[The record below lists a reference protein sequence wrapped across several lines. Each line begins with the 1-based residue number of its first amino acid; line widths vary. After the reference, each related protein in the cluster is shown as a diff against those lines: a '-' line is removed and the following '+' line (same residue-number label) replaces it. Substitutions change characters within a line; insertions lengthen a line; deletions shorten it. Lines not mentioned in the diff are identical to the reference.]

1 MDSKHGNLKIV
12 SGEKIQK
19 VKMKT
24 ELKNIFTNWKVLLLL
39 IFVVFALISIQP
51 QVFGNEGATIRS
63 VVTNSSVA
71 EAGVQNPTPKQTPL
85 AKEKILA
92 VNSKKVSTLDD
103 YYQIVAGLKGNR
115 TIKIETNKGVYTVLT
130 PEDVEEKGL
139 GLKVYQAPT
148 SNLRKGLDLEGGTR
162 VLLKPAEQVSEDD
175 LEITIANLKE
185 RLNVYGLS
193 DVVVRAASD
202 LAGEDFILIEIAGVT
217 EEEVRELLA
226 KQGKFEAKIG
236 NETVF
241 FGGKKDIT
249 YVCRSADCSGI
260 NPRKGCSKVSG
271 GYACSFFFGITL
283 SEEAAERQAALTDK
297 LTVVSEEGDD
307 YLSEEITL
315 FLDDK
320 EVDRLRIGAE
330 LKGRA
335 TTDIQISGSG
345 SGQTQAEAVTSS
357 LQNMKRLQTIIITGS
372 LPVKLDVVKMD
383 TISPSLG
390 KEFLSNIILV
400 GLLAILAVIVVVLVR
415 YRKVK
420 VVIPMILTIL
430 SEMVL
435 ILGFAALVGWN
446 LDLAAIAGII
456 IVAGTG
462 VDHLIIITDE
472 TIKGEVVHDWKRRV
486 KNAMFIVMGAYL
498 TTLAGMLPLWFAG
511 AGLLKGFAFTT
522 IVGISFGVLV
532 ARPAYAAVIEH
543 LLK

>member
-1 MDSKHGNLKIV
+1 MKHKLK
-12 SGEKIQK
+12 KIF
-19 VKMKT
+19 
-24 ELKNIFTNWKVLLLL
+24 LNWRVILLL
-39 IFVVFALISIQP
+39 IFLVFALLSIRP
-51 QVFGNEGATIRS
+51 QIFDNEGVTIRS
-63 VVTNSSVA
+63 VSQNSSA
-71 EAGVQNPTPKQTPL
+71 ALAGIQNPSAKLTPL
-85 AKEKILA
+85 AKEKIVSL
-92 VNSKKVSTLDD
+92 NGKQVSTIDN
-103 YYQIVAGLKGNR
+103 YYQLVNELKVNR
-115 TIKIETNKGVYTVLT
+115 TVRVETDKEIYTLQT
-130 PEDVEEKGL
+130 KEDISGNVDL
-139 GLKVYQAPT
+139 GLKVYPAPT
-148 SNLRKGLDLEGGTR
+148 SNIRKGLDLEGGTR
-162 VLLKPAEQVSEDD
+162 VLLKPAEPISADD

-217 EEEVRELLA
+217 EDEVRELLA
-226 KQGKFEAKIG
+226 NQGKFEAKIG

-260 NPRKGCSKVSG
+260 DPRQGCSKVSG
-271 GYACSFFFGITL
+271 GYACRFFFSITL
-283 SEEAAERQAALTDK
+283 SEDAAERQAELTDK
-297 LTVVSEEGDD
+297 LTVVTEDTGED
-307 YLSEEITL
+307 YLSDDLIL

-320 EVDRLRIGAE
+320 EVDKLKIGAD

-335 TTDIQISGSG
+335 TTNIQISGSG
-345 SGQTQAEAVTSS
+345 AGPTQTEAVTDS

-390 KEFLSNIILV
+390 KEFLNNIILV
-400 GLLAILAVIVVVLVR
+400 GLLAILAVVTVVLIR
-415 YRKVK
+415 YRKIK
-420 VVIPMILTIL
+420 VVMPMILVII

-435 ILGFAALVGWN
+435 ILGFASLVGWN

-472 TIKGEVVHDWKRRV
+472 TLKGEVISDWKKRI

-498 TTLAGMLPLWFAG
+498 TTCAGMLPLWFAG

-522 IVGISFGVLV
+522 IVGISFGVLI
-532 ARPAYAAVIEH
+532 ARPAYAAVIEQ
-543 LLK
+543 LLKD